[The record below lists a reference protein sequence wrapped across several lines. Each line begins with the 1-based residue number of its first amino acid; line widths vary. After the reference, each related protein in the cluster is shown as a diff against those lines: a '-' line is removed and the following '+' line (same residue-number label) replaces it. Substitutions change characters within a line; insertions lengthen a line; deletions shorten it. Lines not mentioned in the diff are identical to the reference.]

1 MFTYNKHNIGGN
13 ITKKDERY
21 ILKDNTNLNNLI
33 LSNTK
38 LYIRERKHQDM
49 SILAKKKCI
58 SLSLALTLAQ

>member
-1 MFTYNKHNIGGN
+1 MFIYNKNNIGGN

-38 LYIRERKHQDM
+38 LYIRERKQHDM
-49 SILAKKKCI
+49 SILAKKKFI
-58 SLSLALTLAQ
+58 SLALALAQ

>member
-1 MFTYNKHNIGGN
+1 MFIYNKNNIGGN

-38 LYIRERKHQDM
+38 LYIRERKQQDM
-49 SILAKKKCI
+49 SILAKKKFI
-58 SLSLALTLAQ
+58 SLALALAQ